1 MQIKD
6 FIKDITI
13 HVQDPDTNRTRQ
25 IRLGDNIE
33 LLRYIANLPN
43 EGTQEDYTKHYYNI
57 KDKLNKRGSKGYG
70 ISLTLEEFTAIKER
84 TKEGSIQDHFKEC
97 LKSFKP
103 VSLDQFREYD
113 NKPTALKEHIITIYV
128 KGAIRE
134 KIEAEAKAIGTTPN
148 KIIRYIYFKWL
159 KSLKA
164 WLLLYLR
171 AFERYW
177 KSLFCCELLRGLKKL

>member
-1 MQIKD
+1 MNISD
-6 FIKDITI
+6 FIRDITI

-43 EGTQEDYTKHYYNI
+43 EGTQEDYTKHYHNI
-57 KDKLNKRGSKGYG
+57 KDKLNKRGLKGYG

-84 TKEGSIQDHFKEC
+84 TKGGSIQDHFKEC
-97 LKSFKP
+97 LKTFKP

-128 KGAIRE
+128 KGTTRE
-134 KIEAEAKAIGTTPN
+134 RIEAEAKAIGTTPN

-164 WLLLYLR
+164 WLLL
-171 AFERYW
+171 
-177 KSLFCCELLRGLKKL
+177 